1 MGKSRSQAMRLG
13 LGDDDRI
20 VHQIATTS
28 LIPQRRKFRNE
39 QWRLCFVWTDRGV
52 VDVEIADYH

>member
-1 MGKSRSQAMRLG
+1 MAAVMAGVEVTVEVVG
-13 LGDDDRI
+13 GVDCD
-20 VHQIATTS
+20 
-28 LIPQRRKFRNE
+28 E